1 MPTTTPTTTTPGKL
15 LYTLPFPTST
25 FISSTKTSQAISGI
39 QFDIETSMVP
49 AQPGSETK
57 FERKKRV

>member
-39 QFDIETSMVP
+39 QFDI
-49 AQPGSETK
+49 K
-57 FERKKRV
+57 LNNFNL

>member
-1 MPTTTPTTTTPGKL
+1 VNSDAFMPTTTPTTTTPGKL

-39 QFDIETSMVP
+39 QFDI
-49 AQPGSETK
+49 K
-57 FERKKRV
+57 LNNFNL